1 MDPGKLEQ
9 AFAEL
14 LEAEGQGLFRYLY
27 WALGREE
34 DARDA
39 LQEVLI
45 RIHRN
50 LASLRDETSLKKWV
64 YRIATN
70 VAHDHRRIRSRGAQT
85 FGTHDPAVIEGAA
98 VSARRPDDEVADRET
113 HERLE
118 KGLAALP
125 EELRQ
130 ALLLHTLGGMKYR
143 EVAEALGWPI
153 GTVTSRIHKARMMLQ
168 EMLGDVM

>member
-45 RIHRN
+45 RVHRN
-50 LASLRDETSLKKWV
+50 LGSLRDETSLKKWV

-70 VAHDHRRIRSRGAQT
+70 VAHDQRRIRSRGAQT
-85 FGTHDPAVIEGAA
+85 FGTQDPAVIEGAA
-98 VSARRPDDEVADRET
+98 VTSRRPDDEVADRET

-143 EVAEALGWPI
+143 EVADALGWPI

-168 EMLGDVM
+168 EMLGDVI